1 MGKQQPEVKLGKFE
15 EQALYFMKQR
25 SDGGDLGHMVKAGDQ
40 SAQNWWRYF
49 LHKGMQKKA
58 QYMAARLREG
68 KEYMV
73 PCEKPSELDFT
84 YTAPNSGRRP
94 YNDD

>member
-1 MGKQQPEVKLGKFE
+1 MAKTETKLNEWEENALHFMRARGNGQNMGLMINKDHPSA
-15 EQALYFMKQR
+15 ALWWKYFM
-25 SDGGDLGHMVKAGDQ
+25 
-40 SAQNWWRYF
+40 
-49 LHKGMQKKA
+49 HKGMRDKA
-58 QYMAARLREG
+58 NYMSARLREG

-73 PCEKPSELDFT
+73 PCENPSELDFT